1 MNWRRC
7 CLDDVEAVAAILAQ
21 AHTFMRQ
28 QDLPQW
34 QGEYPNAED
43 VKADIAQGIGWV
55 LEDGGIVAYA
65 AVRHGEEPTYGYIEG
80 AWHSDAPYATL
91 HRVAVA
97 EYGKGYV
104 GQVFAH
110 ASRMADWLR
119 IDTHERTKPMRR
131 AIEKFGFAECGVSYV
146 EDGSP
151 RIAYDKRT
159 VE

>member
-7 CLDDVEAVAAILAQ
+7 QAQDVSFVAAIFAQ
-21 AHTFMRQ
+21 ARAFMREQ
-28 QDLPQW
+28 NLPQW

-43 VKADIAQGIGWV
+43 VRRDITQEIGWV
-55 LEDGGIVAYA
+55 LEDDEILAYA
-65 AVRHGEEPTYGYIEG
+65 AVRPGDEPTYGYIEG
-80 AWHSDAPYATL
+80 AWHSHAPYLTL

-97 EYGKGYV
+97 QYGRGLV

-110 ASRMADWLR
+110 AAQMADWLR
-119 IDTHERTKPMRR
+119 IDTHEQNAPMRR
-131 AIEKFGFAECGVSYV
+131 AIEKFGFEECGIIYV

>member
-7 CLDDVEAVAAILAQ
+7 SEQDIAAVAAIFAR
-21 AHTFMRQ
+21 AHAFMREQ
-28 QDLPQW
+28 NLPQW

-43 VKADIAQGIGWV
+43 VRRDIEQGIGWV
-55 LEDGGIVAYA
+55 LEDEKILAYA
-65 AVRHGEEPTYGYIEG
+65 ALRSGDEPTYAHIEG
-80 AWHSDAPYATL
+80 AWHSDASYLTL

-97 EYGKGYV
+97 EYGRGLV

-110 ASRMADWLR
+110 AAQMAAWLR
-119 IDTHERTKPMRR
+119 IDTHEQNAPMRR
-131 AIEKFGFAECGVSYV
+131 AIEKFGFEECGIIYV

-151 RIAYDKRT
+151 RIAYDKKT

>member
-1 MNWRRC
+1 MKWRRC
-7 CLDDVEAVAAILAQ
+7 CPNDIEAVAAIFTQ
-21 AHTFMRQ
+21 AHAFMREQ
-28 QDLPQW
+28 NLPQW

-43 VKADIAQGIGWV
+43 VKADIEQGIGWV
-55 LEDGGIVAYA
+55 LEDGKVVAYA
-65 AVRHGEEPTYGYIEG
+65 AVRLGVEPTYAVIEG

-91 HRVAVA
+91 HRVAAA

-104 GQVFAH
+104 GQVFQQ
-110 ASRMADWLR
+110 ASRMAEWLR
-119 IDTHERTKPMRR
+119 IDTHEQNKPMRR
-131 AIEKFGFAECGVSYV
+131 AIEKFGFAECGVIYV

>member
-1 MNWRRC
+1 MKWRRC
-7 CLDDVEAVAAILAQ
+7 CPNDIEAVAAIFTQ
-21 AHTFMRQ
+21 AHAFMREQ
-28 QDLPQW
+28 NLPQW

-43 VKADIAQGIGWV
+43 VKADIEQGIGWV
-55 LEDGGIVAYA
+55 LEDGKVVAYA
-65 AVRHGEEPTYGYIEG
+65 AVRLGVEPTYAVIEG

-110 ASRMADWLR
+110 ASRMAECLR
-119 IDTHERTKPMRR
+119 IDTHERNKPMRR
-131 AIEKFGFAECGVSYV
+131 AIEKFGFAECGVIYV